1 MYVFKMRLVTVTGK
15 NERSAPS
22 TFTQA
27 VAAANASFF
36 RSTTTQIQGR
46 SPRRRR
52 RRRRRLCRRFV
63 DE

>member
-1 MYVFKMRLVTVTGK
+1 MYVFKIRLVTVTGK

-36 RSTTTQIQGR
+36 FRSTTTQIQGR

-52 RRRRRLCRRFV
+52 RRRLCRRFV